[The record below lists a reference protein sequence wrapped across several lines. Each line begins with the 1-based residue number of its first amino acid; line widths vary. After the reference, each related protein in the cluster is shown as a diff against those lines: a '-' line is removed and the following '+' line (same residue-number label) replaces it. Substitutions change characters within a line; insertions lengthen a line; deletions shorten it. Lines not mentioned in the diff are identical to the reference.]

1 MEEKGRISI
10 TNIAV
15 LVFLSIIGDCVLVY
29 PSLITS
35 ISKQDAWIS
44 SLLSIPAGLAVL
56 LLLLRVHQLYPDL
69 TFVQLCQRILGP
81 WLGALI
87 SIWYLFHLMMN
98 SAIYLREVGDF
109 MNSQTY
115 VMTPLPVINLLLIL
129 VLMWGMYMGLEPI
142 ARTAQILFPLCLAFA
157 LFLIL
162 CLLPQC
168 DSQQLKPIMEQ
179 GIPKIMEGSLFAL
192 SYPFGELA
200 FLLMIFPY
208 VSKKPG
214 LKKSV
219 LLSGLTAS
227 ILLSVL
233 LLVSLM
239 VLGPFVTE
247 HSVYTSY
254 TLSKK
259 INIGNFLQRIE
270 SMMSTA
276 WIITTFVKTIL
287 HFYAF
292 TLGITQLLRLN
303 NVRTF
308 LGPSFMILFGLI
320 IVSAP
325 NITYY
330 LDTIVNAWIYWDLT
344 DSVVLPSLLL
354 IVYKLRSKGRHSLE
368 PS

>member
-10 TNIAV
+10 PNIAV
-15 LVFLSIIGDCVLVY
+15 LVFLSIFGDCVLVY
-29 PSLITS
+29 PSIITG

-56 LLLLRVHQLYPDL
+56 WLLLQVHQLYPDL

-81 WLGALI
+81 WLGTII
-87 SIWYLFHLMMN
+87 SIWYLFHLLIN

-109 MNSQTY
+109 MNTQTY
-115 VMTPLPVINLLLIL
+115 VMTPLPVINLILIL
-129 VLMWGMYMGLEPI
+129 VMMWGLYMGLEPI
-142 ARTAQILFPLCLAFA
+142 ARTAQILFPLCLVFT

-168 DSQQLKPIMEQ
+168 DSQQLKPIMDQ
-179 GIPKIMEGSLFAL
+179 DIPQVIEGSIFAL

-200 FLLMIFPY
+200 FLLMILPY

-227 ILLSVL
+227 VLLSVL
-233 LLVSLM
+233 LIVSLM
-239 VLGPFVTE
+239 VLGSFVTE
-247 HSVYTSY
+247 NSVYTSY

-259 INIGNFLQRIE
+259 INIGGFLQRVE

-276 WIITTFVKTIL
+276 WIITTFFKTIL

-292 TLGITQLLRLN
+292 TLGMAQMLRLD

-325 NITYY
+325 NVTYY
-330 LDTIVNAWIYWDLT
+330 LDTIVHAWIYWDLT
-344 DSVVLPSLLL
+344 DSVVLPLLL
-354 IVYKLRSKGRHSLE
+354 LVVYKFRSKGRHSLG
-368 PS
+368 PG

>member
-10 TNIAV
+10 RNIAV

-44 SLLSIPAGLAVL
+44 SFLSIPAGLAVL

-69 TFVQLCQRILGP
+69 TFIQLCQRILGP

-87 SIWYLFHLMMN
+87 SIWYLFHLLMN

-129 VLMWGMYMGLEPI
+129 ALMWGMYMGLEPI
-142 ARTAQILFPLCLAFA
+142 ARTAQILLPLCLAFT

-168 DSQQLKPIMEQ
+168 ESQQLKPMLEQ

-200 FLLMIFPY
+200 FY
-208 VSKKPG
+208 S
-214 LKKSV
+214 
-219 LLSGLTAS
+219 
-227 ILLSVL
+227 
-233 LLVSLM
+233 
-239 VLGPFVTE
+239 
-247 HSVYTSY
+247 
-254 TLSKK
+254 
-259 INIGNFLQRIE
+259 
-270 SMMSTA
+270 
-276 WIITTFVKTIL
+276 
-287 HFYAF
+287 
-292 TLGITQLLRLN
+292 
-303 NVRTF
+303 
-308 LGPSFMILFGLI
+308 
-320 IVSAP
+320 
-325 NITYY
+325 
-330 LDTIVNAWIYWDLT
+330 
-344 DSVVLPSLLL
+344 
-354 IVYKLRSKGRHSLE
+354 
-368 PS
+368 

>member
-10 TNIAV
+10 TNIAI

-56 LLLLRVHQLYPDL
+56 LLFLRVHQLYPDL
-69 TFVQLCQRILGP
+69 TFVQLCERILGP

-142 ARTAQILFPLCLAFA
+142 ARTAQILFPFCLAFA

-208 VSKKPG
+208 VNKQPG
-214 LKKSV
+214 LKNRFYFPD
-219 LLSGLTAS
+219 LL
-227 ILLSVL
+227 
-233 LLVSLM
+233 
-239 VLGPFVTE
+239 P
-247 HSVYTSY
+247 
-254 TLSKK
+254 
-259 INIGNFLQRIE
+259 
-270 SMMSTA
+270 
-276 WIITTFVKTIL
+276 
-287 HFYAF
+287 AF
-292 TLGITQLLRLN
+292 C
-303 NVRTF
+303 
-308 LGPSFMILFGLI
+308 
-320 IVSAP
+320 
-325 NITYY
+325 
-330 LDTIVNAWIYWDLT
+330 
-344 DSVVLPSLLL
+344 
-354 IVYKLRSKGRHSLE
+354 
-368 PS
+368 

>member
-1 MEEKGRISI
+1 
-10 TNIAV
+10 
-15 LVFLSIIGDCVLVY
+15 
-29 PSLITS
+29 
-35 ISKQDAWIS
+35 
-44 SLLSIPAGLAVL
+44 
-56 LLLLRVHQLYPDL
+56 
-69 TFVQLCQRILGP
+69 
-81 WLGALI
+81 
-87 SIWYLFHLMMN
+87 
-98 SAIYLREVGDF
+98 

-115 VMTPLPVINLLLIL
+115 VMTPLPVINLLFIL

-219 LLSGLTAS
+219 LLSGLAAS

-233 LLVSLM
+233 LLVSLL

-292 TLGITQLLRLN
+292 TLGMTQLLRLN

-330 LDTIVNAWIYWDLT
+330 LDTIVHAWIYWDLT